1 MKNNQKII
9 AASLAA
15 ILCMC
20 SAFAFVLTGD
30 DSDAATPNRT
40 TSVTLAP
47 GMSYTYTPTFPS
59 DLNVTVTIDSQ
70 TNTSSP
76 WGSVSN
82 KTLTVTVPSTT
93 NVSSYTVTLKY
104 ASSNPTQVYYDQIN
118 FTISSNLSVSGS
130 QSNIVEGTAVNMTPT
145 ASGLGTITWSVKS
158 GTTLPAGLSLSSA
171 STGKVTGTPTT
182 IGTNTIQLTATSSYG
197 ETEDLT
203 VTFQVY
209 AAIGTISGDSSL
221 YTTAGTS
228 ATTSVYSCTNA
239 TGWSLDTANA
249 PAGATVTW
257 DSTNHKIT
265 VSSASPQ
272 SSFTVT
278 LTATA
283 SGGQSVTKT
292 VTIGVSS
299 ILEPQNSPT
308 NGAIAYVA

>member
-9 AASLAA
+9 AVSLVA

-20 SAFAFVLTGD
+20 SAFAFVITGD

-47 GMSYTYTPTFPS
+47 GMRYTYTPTFPS
-59 DLNVTVTIDSQ
+59 DLNVTVSIDSQ

-82 KTLTVTVPSTT
+82 KTLTVTVPSNTS
-93 NVSSYTVTLKY
+93 VSTYSVTLKY
-104 ASSNPTQVYYDQIN
+104 TSSNPTQIYYDQIN
-118 FTISSNLSVSGS
+118 FTISGNLTVSGS
-130 QSNIVEGTAVNMTPT
+130 QSNIVEGTAVSMTPT

-158 GTTLPAGLSLSSA
+158 GTTLPAGLTLSST
-171 STGKVTGTPTT
+171 STGKVTGTPTAT
-182 IGTNTIQLTATSSYG
+182 GTNTIKLTATTSYG
-197 ETEDLT
+197 ETKDLT

-209 AAIGTISGDSSL
+209 PAIGTISGDSSL
-221 YTTAGTS
+221 YAKAGTS
-228 ATTSVYSCTNA
+228 ATTTAYTCANA
-239 TGWSLDTANA
+239 TGWSLDVSNA

-257 DSTNHKIT
+257 DDTNHTIT

-272 SSFTVT
+272 NSFTVI
-278 LTATA
+278 LTATS
-283 SGGQSVTKT
+283 SGGQQVTKSIT
-292 VTIGVSS
+292 VAVSPV
-299 ILEPQNSPT
+299 LEPLNSPT